1 MSSFEN
7 KYDSNRKNNSNKTM
21 TFDELISGIDTILL
35 KEEFIEI
42 QTLMNEIFMNSS
54 FIKETQQK
62 KEIIEKISTLI
73 FSINENKKENINMKL
88 VYISLSFLTLLESK
102 IKNIPIY
109 ILQSVLIDNEK
120 MVNMYK
126 IIYEQIYQKKLEI
139 DNFQLPNL
147 KNFVNFTFKYPDIIN
162 NFFEIN
168 FINVSS
174 YYNTLFIMF
183 LKNIEIIK
191 ITNSNI
197 IQKIY
202 ILKLFDI
209 LYTSFLDENINIEN
223 IKNFFDI
230 VDEEELYKDEF
241 YKKIFIFADYNTIED
256 FDKMG
261 KIYNFLKNFEKF
273 GKMQKIIRKNM
284 YFISLIINSDNE
296 FLQKKFFDD
305 IIFVLKQKTNI
316 LEEIEIYE
324 FYQVFFCLFY
334 LLEKRNGF
342 NYLDIFDS
350 MMKIAFIVME
360 KVKDKNKKG
369 IIQLYLRYVKKKMI
383 EYLKS
388 KGAKSEID
396 IDVEKQEEENIFE
409 NKSTIDLLSFT
420 DEHLKKYQKNYF
432 IETKEESFKYKFYK
446 YVLGIDVILLNKINN
461 EEMVNINN
469 KLKNDKSER
478 PKTIYK
484 SVKFQKKYGVF
495 EETKNKLLN
504 EMNKEKTSLK
514 NLDIISE
521 DINLP
526 FYSNKNNLKIHL
538 ETKDDFNDLYKMKSP
553 LYLKDCL
560 LGLNSQYKDRQE
572 LSLKALPG
580 IIDNQPMDLDYYVKN
595 LTLVLLS
602 MHDNFDLDEND
613 ELKTLALVKLAKYS
627 PNEVTLIFCEKF
639 FSENNC
645 GLKLKFLII
654 NVLNQAVTELS
665 EYYIKNKK
673 PKVNNF
679 HIYFTNIIFPL
690 LSYLKKAKL
699 TSLLIF
705 KDFDLLLSK
714 FIILISNII
723 NVSENHPLIYR
734 ALFEVFDLF
743 KAIINLKELK
753 SFKTFSL
760 LESLNCFVN
769 VTLNFYEK
777 NFVEIY
783 PEFLPKFR
791 EEINFLNDLLD
802 DKQLNDDLRFKIL
815 GTLNKFTIQ
824 SDKLH
829 ESFFGIENNMNF
841 KFNLDANNINNISNS
856 LLI

>member
-1 MSSFEN
+1 MSIININQEKMEKMN
-7 KYDSNRKNNSNKTM
+7 TNKTM
-21 TFDELISGIDTILL
+21 SFSEIISNIDNLTL
-35 KEEFIEI
+35 KEEFIQI
-42 QTLMNEIFMNSS
+42 QLLVNDIFMNAS
-54 FIKETQQK
+54 FIKETQLK
-62 KEIIEKISTLI
+62 KEITEKISAKI
-73 FSINENKKENINMKL
+73 FEINENKEEKINIKY
-88 VYISLSFLTLLESK
+88 VYISLSFITLLETK

-109 ILQSVLIDNEK
+109 VLQSLLIDNEK
-120 MVNMYK
+120 
-126 IIYEQIYQKKLEI
+126 IIKLFRIIFEQIYERKIEI
-139 DNFQLPNL
+139 NNFQLPNL
-147 KNFVNFTFKYPDIIN
+147 KNFVNFIFKYPDIIN

-168 FINVSS
+168 FINNSL
-174 YYNTLFIMF
+174 YYNTLFIMLLNNTQI
-183 LKNIEIIK
+183 LKIP
-191 ITNSNI
+191 NSNI

-209 LYTSFLDENINIEN
+209 LFSSFLDDNIEIEK
-223 IKNFFDI
+223 IKFFFEI
-230 VDEEELYKDEF
+230 LDEEELYKDDY
-241 YKKIFIFADYNTIED
+241 YKKFFMFSDYDNVED
-256 FDKMG
+256 FEKIG
-261 KIYNFLKNFEKF
+261 KIYFFVKNFEKF
-273 GKMQKIIRKNM
+273 GKMQKIIRKNK
-284 YFISLIINSDNE
+284 YFISHIINSDNE
-296 FLQKKFFDD
+296 FLQKKFFDE
-305 IIFVLKQKTNI
+305 ILFLLKQKTNI
-316 LEEIEIYE
+316 LEEIELYD

-369 IIQLYLRYVKKKMI
+369 IIQLYLKYVKKKMI
-383 EYLKS
+383 AYLKS
-388 KGAKSEID
+388 KGAKSELD
-396 IDVEKQEEENIFE
+396 IDLENKDEENIFK
-409 NKSTIDLLSFT
+409 NNSIIDLLSFT
-420 DEHLKKYQKNYF
+420 EENLKKYSKNYF
-432 IETKEESFKYKFYK
+432 IEITNDSFKVKFYK
-446 YVLGIDVILLNKINN
+446 YVLNIDLTFLNSINDIKEIKEKN
-461 EEMVNINN
+461 QINSD
-469 KLKNDKSER
+469 KNAKN
-478 PKTIYK
+478 KTIYR

-495 EETKNKLLN
+495 DETKKKYIEKIN
-504 EMNKEKTSLK
+504 EEKNILT
-514 NLDIISE
+514 NE
-521 DINLP
+521 DKINTEINLP

-553 LYLKDCL
+553 MYLKDCL

-572 LSLKALPG
+572 LSLKALPS
-580 IIDNQPMDLDYYVKN
+580 IIDNQPMDLDYYVKS

-613 ELKTLALVKLAKYS
+613 ELKTEALVRLAKYS

-639 FSENNC
+639 FSESNC

-654 NVLNQAVTELS
+654 NVLNITVTELS

-673 PKVNNF
+673 PKVNKF

-699 TSLLIF
+699 NSLLIF

-734 ALFEVFDLF
+734 ALFETFDLF
-743 KAIINLKELK
+743 KAIINLNELK
-753 SFKTFSL
+753 NFKTFSL
-760 LESLNCFVN
+760 IESLNCFVN

-815 GTLNKFTIQ
+815 NTLNKFTIQ

-841 KFNLDANNINNISNS
+841 KFNFDFNNNTKLYI
-856 LLI
+856 